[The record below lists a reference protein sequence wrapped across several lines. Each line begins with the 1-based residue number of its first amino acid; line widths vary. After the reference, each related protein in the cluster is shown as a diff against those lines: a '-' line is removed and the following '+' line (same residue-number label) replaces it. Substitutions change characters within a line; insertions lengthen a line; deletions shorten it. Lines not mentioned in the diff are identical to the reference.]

1 MEQASFTV
9 SSWQEQ
15 PIDNLNE
22 NFPVNQASATYQ
34 LSGALSGDSFC
45 GILNDLSRLFNGRW
59 A

>member
-22 NFPVNQASATYQ
+22 NFPVNQASAK
-34 LSGALSGDSFC
+34 
-45 GILNDLSRLFNGRW
+45 IGR
-59 A
+59 ASCRERV

>member
-22 NFPVNQASATYQ
+22 NFPVNQALLINCQGPYLGQ
-34 LSGALSGDSFC
+34 LLW
-45 GILNDLSRLFNGRW
+45 NT
-59 A
+59 

>member
-22 NFPVNQASATYQ
+22 NFPVNQASAI
-34 LSGALSGDSFC
+34 LSIVRRLIWDSFC